1 MWNTYMWVSWI
12 NLASFLPLTSIV
24 KVHVALFPDS
34 SAAVYVIAWVPW
46 LNLSNGLWFD
56 DMVSRIL
63 ELSVAAGSVQFTSAE
78 NRSRSAYTTNGLDGH
93 VSPNVGGRTSAIWI
107 SSSLAT
113 TLWAVIVYIINKII
127 LAFWSVLAYDLLEDR
142 HTNDLII
149 AKFYPLCL
157 RMAESFENLDNVLLG
172 WAEDKVKKKK
182 L

>member
-24 KVHVALFPDS
+24 KVHVALFPDW
-34 SAAVYVIAWVPW
+34 SAAVYVITWVPW